1 VSSRDG
7 VLGDR
12 FLEILAVVLLG
23 LATVGTAWCGLQSS
37 LWNGDQG
44 DLANESAAQ
53 RIESTRL
60 FGLATQTLAYDASSI
75 EAYSRAVIDGD
86 EQAQEFYRTSLMR
99 PGLLPFLEKWQ
110 AQIQSGGEPPNLVTD
125 PEYLAA
131 LQDGY
136 KAVDAQAEE
145 LSAQAD
151 EAGRTG
157 DSYILTTVLLATA
170 LFFAGVTSSF
180 RYPIVRTALLT
191 GSVLAIAVATTRI
204 IDLPI
209 SQTTGELLGWL

>member
-1 VSSRDG
+1 MSKDG

-23 LATVGTAWCGLQSS
+23 LATVGTAWCGLQAS

-44 DLANESAAQ
+44 ELANAAGVQ
-53 RIESTRL
+53 RIEASRL
-60 FGLATQTLAYDASSI
+60 FGLATQTIAYDASTI
-75 EAYSRAVIDGD
+75 EAYAGAVLDGD
-86 EQAQEFYRTSLMR
+86 ERAQEFYRTSLMR
-99 PGLLPFLEKWQ
+99 PGLLPFLEQWQ
-110 AQIQSGGEPPNLVTD
+110 AQMQSGGTPPNLITD

-131 LQDGY
+131 LQGDYQAAEAKSQELG
-136 KAVDAQAEE
+136 AQAE
-145 LSAQAD
+145 

-157 DSYILTTVLLATA
+157 DSYILTTVLLAVA

-191 GSVLAIAVATTRI
+191 GSVLAIASATARL

-209 SQTTGELLGWL
+209 AAGTGALIPWL

>member
-1 VSSRDG
+1 VSRDG

-12 FLEILAVVLLG
+12 FLEVLAVLLLG
-23 LATVGTAWCGLQSS
+23 LATVGTAWCGLQAS

-44 DLANESAAQ
+44 DLANASAAQ
-53 RIESTRL
+53 RIESSRL
-60 FGLATQTLAYDASSI
+60 FGLATQTIAYDASTI

-86 EQAQEFYRTSLMR
+86 EKAQEFYRSSLMR
-99 PGLLPFLEKWQ
+99 PGLLPFLEEWQ

-125 PEYLAA
+125 PEYLAS
-131 LQDGY
+131 LQGEY
-136 KAVDAQAEE
+136 QAVDARAEE
-145 LSAQAD
+145 LSAEAD

-191 GSVLAIAVATTRI
+191 GAVLAIAAAAARV

-209 SQTTGELLGWL
+209 SPTTSEMVPWL